1 MKKRCFIGA
10 ILIALLAFVC
20 TPVFAAENLVFQ
32 GDSQKFVN
40 DVSGSATG
48 GFTGMAPGESRDLT
62 LTLTNSDKQNV
73 DFFMSAE
80 ILNNIAEQGDQNAV
94 YDFNIS
100 KNGQVFFSTVIGGSS
115 QDKQNISIGAEY
127 LTENNNILLDTMA
140 PGQTD
145 TITISLKLDGDSTDD
160 TYQDKEGK
168 VQFVFSAGAPVAN
181 DGGTLINR
189 IVKTVTRGSSNNA
202 SSPDTGVNAGA
213 MLMVALLL
221 VVVAVVLIAVVIV
234 RRKRNEG
241 DQS

>member
-1 MKKRCFIGA
+1 MKKQCFIGA
-10 ILIALLAFVC
+10 VLIAMLAFVC
-20 TPVFAAENLVFQ
+20 TPAFAADNLVFQ
-32 GDSQKFVN
+32 GDTQKFVT

-48 GFTGMAPGESRDLT
+48 GFTGMVPGEARDLT
-62 LTLTNSDKQNV
+62 LTLTNNDKQNV
-73 DFFMSAE
+73 DFFMSSE
-80 ILNNIAEQGDQNAV
+80 ILNNIAEQGDKNAV

-100 KNGQVFFSTVIGGSS
+100 KNGQVFFKSVIGGSS
-115 QDKQNISIGAEY
+115 PDKQNISIGAEY
-127 LTENNNILLDTMA
+127 LTEDNNILLDTMV

-145 TITISLKLDGDSTDD
+145 TVSISLKLDGDSTDD

-168 VQFVFSAGAPVAN
+168 VQFVFSAGAPVSN

-189 IVKTVTRGSSNNA
+189 IVKTVTRGSA
-202 SSPDTGVNAGA
+202 SSPDTGVNGGA

-221 VVVAVVLIAVVIV
+221 VVVAIVLIAAVVV

>member
-1 MKKRCFIGA
+1 MKKLCFIGTVLMA
-10 ILIALLAFVC
+10 MLAFVC
-20 TPVFAAENLVFQ
+20 TPTFAAENLVFQ
-32 GDSQKFVN
+32 GDTQKFVK

-48 GFTGMAPGESRDLT
+48 GFTGMAPGETRDLT
-62 LTLTNSDKQNV
+62 LTLTNSDNQNV

-115 QDKQNISIGAEY
+115 PDKQNISIGAEY
-127 LTENNNILLDTMA
+127 LTEDNNILLDTMA
-140 PGQTD
+140 AGQTD
-145 TITISLKLDGDSTDD
+145 TVSISLKLDGDSTGN

-168 VQFVFSAGAPVAN
+168 VQFVFSAGAPVSN

-189 IVKTVTRGSSNNA
+189 IVKTVTRGSA
-202 SSPDTGVNAGA
+202 SSPDTGVNGGA
-213 MLMVALLL
+213 MLMIALLL
-221 VVVAVVLIAVVIV
+221 VVVAIVLIAAVVV

>member
-1 MKKRCFIGA
+1 MKKLCFIGA
-10 ILIALLAFVC
+10 VLIAMLAFVC
-20 TPVFAAENLVFQ
+20 TPAFAAENLVFQ
-32 GDSQKFVN
+32 GDTQKFVK

-48 GFTGMAPGESRDLT
+48 GFTGMAPGETRDLT

-127 LTENNNILLDTMA
+127 LTEDNNILLDTMV
-140 PGQTD
+140 PGQSD
-145 TITISLKLDGDSTDD
+145 TVSISLKLDGDSTDD
-160 TYQDKEGK
+160 SYQAKEGK
-168 VQFVFSAGAPVAN
+168 VQFVFSAGAPVSN

-189 IVKTVTRGSSNNA
+189 IVKTVTRGSSS
-202 SSPDTGVNAGA
+202 SSPDTGVNGGA

-221 VVVAVVLIAVVIV
+221 VVVAIVLIAAVVV